1 VRRKL
6 PRGVATYPSEVPLTR
21 ITGLRRIG
29 ARIRME
35 RNERRAKKAFRQAP
49 FPLYGLPTSWVGL
62 RLVGGWGWSSGIGA
76 TSLSLMHRSRPGSD
90 ASQIVVA
97 VCRRGDALNFHKA
110 EIEEWVGLRDDF
122 EGEPIRESEWKA
134 VQIPVAGQDFDFEMI
149 RGEDARWGALSS
161 QGDLVIQ
168 IEANHFP
175 IEDLSLIE
183 ITDVEPYLRGQD
195 DFMRTIRRG
204 KAP

>member
-6 PRGVATYPSEVPLTR
+6 PRRVVTYPSEVPLKR
-21 ITGLRRIG
+21 VTGLRRIG

-62 RLVGGWGWSSGIGA
+62 RLVGGWGWSNGIGT
-76 TSLSLMHRSRPGSD
+76 TSLSLMHRSRPGPD
-90 ASQIVVA
+90 ASQLVVA
-97 VCRRGDALNFHKA
+97 VCRQRGSLNFHKA
-110 EIEEWVGLRDDF
+110 EIDEWVGLREDF

-149 RGEDARWGALSS
+149 GGEDARWGALSS

-183 ITDVEPYLRGQD
+183 ITDVEPYLRGQT

-204 KAP
+204 KSP